1 MSKHTNLRE
10 LQIQSEIA
18 SLKQTKAVLIDELIT
33 EFDTIDRQI
42 KELREELKRCKH
54 ECRKTGNGG

>member
-42 KELREELKRCKH
+42 KELREEQKRCKH